1 MAQTTET
8 TTAVIAAS
16 GTPIGSGRD
25 TTATTFKPLLSEDWV
40 AFIIGGVVILGV
52 LLIAGLAPGFKFKTP
67 VYQWANTQDLFTKV
81 LAPSNLLVLLL
92 IGVIFFFLAI
102 AAILLLGGTPRK
114 FVTGFIVVYL
124 LGILSLIIA
133 GNSTISYIGLEYVIF
148 GLLIG
153 LAISN
158 LGVLPDWLRQAARSE
173 FYIKTGLV
181 ILGSSV
187 LFTDIIK
194 AGVPGILQA
203 VIVVSVVWFFALW
216 IARRLKVDD
225 EFGVILASAVSICGV
240 SAAIAASGAIKG
252 DRQKLSYVTTLVLI
266 VALPMLVLQ
275 PWIIRVLHIPE
286 IVGGAWLGGT
296 LDTTASVTAAAQLV
310 GPAALKAGVIVKF
323 SQNVLIGV
331 AALLLA
337 IWWTFKKKPATKNT
351 ANPGNPLAVNTSIG
365 NGTLAVDTPANG
377 NSTTTAAIEEERPG
391 FGVIWERFPKF
402 VLGFILVSILFSF
415 FIPAPVTK
423 QVGGILNALRTIWFS
438 LAFVCI
444 GLEARFTDLVKLNG
458 GRPALA
464 FVAAQVFNILWT
476 LLWAYLLFDGRFF
489 PIPNLK

>member
-1 MAQTTET
+1 MAQPTET
-8 TTAVIAAS
+8 TTA
-16 GTPIGSGRD
+16 PLPPK
-25 TTATTFKPLLSEDWV
+25 TAGGITFKSLLSEDWV
-40 AFIIGGVVILGV
+40 AFIIGGAIILAI
-52 LLIAGLAPGFKFKTP
+52 LLIAGLNPGLKFQAP
-67 VYQWANTQDLFTKV
+67 VYQWATAKDLFAKV
-81 LAPSNLLVLLL
+81 LSPANILLLAL
-92 IGVIFFFLAI
+92 IGVIFFLLAL
-102 AAILLLGGTPRK
+102 AAVFFLGGAPRR
-114 FVTGFIVVYL
+114 FISGFIVIYI

-148 GLLIG
+148 GLIIG
-153 LAISN
+153 LLLGN
-158 LGVLPDWLRQAARSE
+158 LTVLPEWLREAARSE

-194 AGVPGILQA
+194 AGLPGILQA
-203 VIVVSVVWFFALW
+203 VIVVSVVWFAALW
-216 IARRLKVDD
+216 IARKLKVDD

-252 DRQKLSYVTTLVLI
+252 DKQKLSYVTTLVLI

-331 AALLLA
+331 AALMLA
-337 IWWTFKKKPATKNT
+337 IWWAFKKKSAKTGDAT
-351 ANPGNPLAVNTSIG
+351 ATSE
-365 NGTLAVDTPANG
+365 D
-377 NSTTTAAIEEERPG
+377 ERPNAR
-391 FGVIWERFPKF
+391 VIWERFPKF
-402 VLGFILVSILFSF
+402 VLGFIAVSILFSF
-415 FIPAPVTK
+415 FIPTTTTK
-423 QVGGILNALRTIWFS
+423 QVGGILNALRTVWFS
-438 LAFVCI
+438 LAFVSI

-464 FVAAQVFNILWT
+464 FIGAQVFNILWT
-476 LLWAYLLFDGRFF
+476 LLWAYILFDGRFL
-489 PIPNLK
+489 PVPDL